1 MTAALHFDAA
11 FLRRPGTLA
20 GAALLALVLVSILA
34 PVIAPDD
41 PEALV
46 ATKLLAPSGA
56 HLMGTDQLGRDVFSR
71 VLYGGRH
78 TLLSAA
84 GAVLIATGA
93 GVPLGLIAGYVSAWP
108 AALIIGVM
116 DVLLAFP
123 GLMLALVIVTIA
135 GQGSTSV
142 TVAIG
147 IAFIPVF
154 VRMVYGAVLS
164 ARGNDYVLAARLIG
178 CSPAR
183 IVIRHILPN
192 ISGQIIVVVSSAFGW
207 AILTGTILNFLGF
220 GVQPPT
226 PEWGADLAA
235 SKDWLAQ
242 GWWACTFPG
251 VAIAITILAANYF
264 GDAWAAGSGGRW
276 RRGRRT
282 AAPALVAGTPLI
294 ASAAVTASPD
304 EAMP

>member
-1 MTAALHFDAA
+1 MAALRRDAA

-20 GAALLALVLVSILA
+20 GLVLLALILASILA

-46 ATKLLAPSGA
+46 ATKLQAPSGA
-56 HLMGTDQLGRDVFSR
+56 YLLGTDQLGRDVLSR
-71 VLYGGRH
+71 VLYGGRY

-84 GAVLIATGA
+84 VAVLIAAGA
-93 GVPLGLIAGYVSAWP
+93 GVPLGLVAGYVRAWP
-108 AALIIGVM
+108 AALIMRVM

-123 GLMLALVIVTIA
+123 GLLLALVIVTIA
-135 GQGSTSV
+135 GQGITSV

-154 VRMVYGAVLS
+154 VRLIHGAVLS
-164 ARGNDYVLAARLIG
+164 ARGHDYVLAARLIG
-178 CSPAR
+178 CSPRR
-183 IVIRHILPN
+183 IVFRHILPN
-192 ISGQIIVVVSSAFGW
+192 IAGQIIVVVSSAFGW
-207 AILTGTILNFLGF
+207 AILTGTVLNFLGF

-251 VAIAITILAANYF
+251 VAITIAILAANYF
-264 GDAWAAGSGGRW
+264 GDAWAAGSG
-276 RRGRRT
+276 RRGRRPRGP
-282 AAPALVAGTPLI
+282 AVPALVGSTPLVGL
-294 ASAAVTASPD
+294 AAVTASREETVP
-304 EAMP
+304 

>member
-1 MTAALHFDAA
+1 MAALRRNMAS
-11 FLRRPGTLA
+11 LWRPGALA
-20 GAALLALVLVSILA
+20 GLVLIALLLASILA
-34 PVIAPDD
+34 SFIAPYD

-46 ATKLLAPSGA
+46 ATKLQPPSFA
-56 HLMGTDQLGRDVFSR
+56 YLLGTDQLGRDVFSR
-71 VLYGGRH
+71 VLYGGRY

-84 GAVLIATGA
+84 VAVLIAAAA
-93 GVPLGLIAGYVSAWP
+93 GVPLGLIAGYVRAWP
-108 AALIIGVM
+108 AALIMRVM

-123 GLMLALVIVTIA
+123 GLLLALVIVTIV
-135 GQGSTSV
+135 GQGISSV

-154 VRMVYGAVLS
+154 VRLVHGAVLS
-164 ARGNDYVLAARLIG
+164 ARGADYVLAARLIG

-183 IVIRHILPN
+183 IIFRHILPN

-242 GWWACTFPG
+242 GWWASTFPG
-251 VAIAITILAANYF
+251 VAITIAILAANYF
-264 GDAWAAGSGGRW
+264 GDAWAGSGRRSR
-276 RRGRRT
+276 RRGP
-282 AAPALVAGTPLI
+282 AVPALVAGTALVGP
-294 ASAAVTASPD
+294 AASPQ
-304 EAMP
+304 EASL

>member
-1 MTAALHFDAA
+1 MAA
-11 FLRRPGTLA
+11 LRRPGTLA
-20 GAALLALVLVSILA
+20 GLVLLALTVASILA
-34 PVIAPDD
+34 PFIAPQD

-46 ATKLLAPSGA
+46 ATKLQPPGVAFL
-56 HLMGTDQLGRDVFSR
+56 LGTDQLGRDVLSR
-71 VLYGGRH
+71 VLYGGRY

-84 GAVLIATGA
+84 VAVLIAAAA
-93 GVPLGLIAGYVSAWP
+93 GIPLGLVAGYFRAWP
-108 AALIIGVM
+108 AALIMRVM

-123 GLMLALVIVTIA
+123 GLLLALVIVTIA
-135 GQGSTSV
+135 GQGISSV

-154 VRMVYGAVLS
+154 VRLVHGAVLS
-164 ARGNDYVLAARLIG
+164 ARGADYVLAARLIG
-178 CSPAR
+178 CSPGR
-183 IVIRHILPN
+183 IIFRHILPN

-242 GWWACTFPG
+242 GWWASAFPG
-251 VAIAITILAANYF
+251 VAITIAILAANYV
-264 GDAWAAGSGGRW
+264 GDAWAGSSRRSRR
-276 RRGRRT
+276 RRGPAVPAMVASMPLAGPAAV
-282 AAPALVAGTPLI
+282 AAP
-294 ASAAVTASPD
+294 SE
-304 EAMP
+304 EAML

>member
-1 MTAALHFDAA
+1 MAVLRRHTA
-11 FLRRPGTLA
+11 FLRRSGALA
-20 GAALLALVLVSILA
+20 GLVLFALILASILA
-34 PVIAPDD
+34 PFIAPGD

-46 ATKLLAPSGA
+46 AAKLLPPSAA
-56 HLMGTDQLGRDVFSR
+56 HLLGTDQLGRDVLSR
-71 VLYGGRH
+71 VIFGGRY

-84 GAVLIATGA
+84 VAVLIAAGA
-93 GVPLGLIAGYVSAWP
+93 GVPLGLVAGYVRAWP
-108 AALIIGVM
+108 SALIMRVM

-123 GLMLALVIVTIA
+123 GLLLALVIVTIA
-135 GQGSTSV
+135 GQGITGV

-154 VRMVYGAVLS
+154 VRLVYGAVLS

-178 CSPAR
+178 CSSGR
-183 IVIRHILPN
+183 IVFRHILPN
-192 ISGQIIVVVSSAFGW
+192 IFGQIVVVVSSAFGW
-207 AILTGTILNFLGF
+207 AILTGTVLNFLGF

-251 VAIAITILAANYF
+251 VAITITILAANYF
-264 GDAWAAGSGGRW
+264 GDAWAAGSG
-276 RRGRRT
+276 RRGRRSRGP
-282 AAPALVAGTPLI
+282 AVPALLGGAPLVG
-294 ASAAVTASPD
+294 VTASSG

>member
-1 MTAALHFDAA
+1 MAVLRSIGR
-11 FLRRPGTLA
+11 FLRRPGAIA
-20 GAALLALVLVSILA
+20 GLVLLALILVSVLG

-46 ATKLLAPSGA
+46 ATKLQSPGGA
-56 HLMGTDQLGRDVFSR
+56 HLLGTDQLGRDVLSR

-84 GAVLIATGA
+84 IAVLIAAGV
-93 GVPLGLIAGYVSAWP
+93 GVPLGLVAGYIRAWP
-108 AALIIGVM
+108 AALIMRLM

-123 GLMLALVIVTIA
+123 GLLLALVIVTIA

-154 VRMVYGAVLS
+154 VRLVYGAVLS
-164 ARGNDYVLAARLIG
+164 ARGNDYVLAARLIA

-183 IVIRHILPN
+183 IVLRHILPN

-226 PEWGADLAA
+226 PEWGADLAQ

-242 GWWACTFPG
+242 GWWASTFPG
-251 VAIAITILAANYF
+251 VAIAIAILAANYF
-264 GDAWAAGSGGRW
+264 GDGWAAASGGRRRRR
-276 RRGRRT
+276 RRGAGGPT
-282 AAPALVAGTPLI
+282 VVAGTPLVGP
-294 ASAAVTASPD
+294 AAVTATA
-304 EAMP
+304 EEVMR

>member
-1 MTAALHFDAA
+1 MAVLGRHTA
-11 FLRRPGTLA
+11 FLRRPGALA
-20 GAALLALVLVSILA
+20 GLVLFALILASILA
-34 PVIAPDD
+34 PFIAPDD

-46 ATKLLAPSGA
+46 AAKLLPPSAA
-56 HLMGTDQLGRDVFSR
+56 HLLGTDQLGRDVLSR
-71 VLYGGRH
+71 VIFGGRY

-84 GAVLIATGA
+84 VAVLIAAGA
-93 GVPLGLIAGYVSAWP
+93 GVPLGLVAGYVRAWP
-108 AALIIGVM
+108 SALIMRVM

-123 GLMLALVIVTIA
+123 GLLLALVIVTIA
-135 GQGSTSV
+135 GQGITGV

-154 VRMVYGAVLS
+154 VRLVYGAVLS

-178 CSPAR
+178 CSSGR
-183 IVIRHILPN
+183 IVFRHILPN
-192 ISGQIIVVVSSAFGW
+192 IFGQIVVVVSSAFGW
-207 AILTGTILNFLGF
+207 AILTGTVLNFLGF

-251 VAIAITILAANYF
+251 VAVTITILAANYF
-264 GDAWAAGSGGRW
+264 GDAWAAGSG
-276 RRGRRT
+276 RRGRRSRGP
-282 AAPALVAGTPLI
+282 AVPALLGGAPLVG
-294 ASAAVTASPD
+294 VTASSG

>member
-1 MTAALHFDAA
+1 MMSTLRRAAAL
-11 FLRRPGTLA
+11 LRRPGTLA
-20 GAALLALVLVSILA
+20 GLVLLALILSSIFA

-41 PEALV
+41 PVALV
-46 ATKLLAPSGA
+46 ATKLRAPSGA
-56 HLMGTDQLGRDVFSR
+56 HPMGTDQLGRDVFSR
-71 VLYGGRH
+71 VLYGGRY

-84 GAVLIATGA
+84 VAVLIAAGA
-93 GVPLGLIAGYVSAWP
+93 GIPLGLVAGYVRAWP
-108 AALIIGVM
+108 AALIMRVM

-123 GLMLALVIVTIA
+123 GLLLALVIVTIA
-135 GQGSTSV
+135 GQGSASV

-154 VRMVYGAVLS
+154 VRLVYGAVLS

-178 CSPAR
+178 CSSGR
-183 IVIRHILPN
+183 IVLRHILPN

-207 AILTGTILNFLGF
+207 GILTGTILNFLGF

-242 GWWACTFPG
+242 GWWASTFPG
-251 VAIAITILAANYF
+251 LAIAVAILAANYF
-264 GDAWAAGSGGRW
+264 GDAWAASSGRR
-276 RRGRRT
+276 RRGPV
-282 AAPALVAGTPLI
+282 APALA
-294 ASAAVTASPD
+294 ASAPLVGPAPVSASPE
-304 EAMP
+304 EAMS